1 MKDRRGAF
9 LAMSRS
15 PRRGDAIWIVAPWCV
30 AAWIVCT
37 AWGRPLMADPPR
49 VATFECDITP
59 PLGQPLF
66 TGDLLQTVDEPLL
79 AKGVVFEA
87 GEKRV
92 VLCALDWCMVSNGTH
107 LSMRRRLA
115 EAVGGSPDDVAV
127 QTLHQ
132 HNAPMADIDAQRLL
146 AQHGDATAHID
157 PEWLD
162 ATERR
167 MANAARA
174 AVPRLVPF
182 DRVGTGMGRVDH
194 VASNRRVRDAQGR
207 IPGRTSLAEPA
218 LRELPEG
225 TIDPFVRTVTF
236 SAADK
241 PLVRLHYYATHPQVK
256 YNDGIAT
263 SDFVG
268 MAREALETREGVFQ
282 VYFTGCGGDI
292 TVGKYNDG
300 TPAARQA
307 FADRLLAG
315 MTAAIEST
323 AYEPVEGVS
332 WRAEPVVLP
341 RRDDADF
348 TDKVCLDRIRDPKAS
363 PVQKLYR
370 SAMRI
375 SSLHRGSEPIVIG
388 CLEAGN
394 ARILHLPGEPL
405 VDFQLSAQ
413 RMCPDRF
420 VAVAGYGDNTTGYI
434 PPAAEFLAGGYEPSV
449 AICKPETEGIIKQA
463 MAHLL
468 GNGPVAALKPAG
480 GEALGVEQ
488 LSRVAPHEPAAA
500 LATFT
505 VAPGYTIEQVAA
517 EPLVHSPVAIDYD
530 ERGRMFVVEMI
541 DYSEQENDH
550 LGAVRILE
558 DRDDNGRYDTSTVF
572 AKGLSW
578 PTGVLCYDG
587 GVFVCAAPHIF
598 YLKDTNGDG
607 VADHRRVVFTG
618 FGRSNVQGL
627 VNSLR
632 WSLDSRV
639 HGATSSSGAQVTRPD
654 DPAFRPVSL
663 NGRDFSFDPRR
674 LDLRPES
681 GCLQHGMSFDDWGRK
696 FVSGNSKPLEMVFF
710 EDRYAARTPFH
721 AMPPSRGSIAVDG
734 GAAEVFRTSPV
745 EAWRELRTKM
755 RIANPKLGPV
765 EGGGR
770 AAGYFTG
777 ATGVTACRGDAYP
790 AEMRECLVVG
800 DVGSNL
806 VHRQRL
812 SACGAF
818 FEARRIDPRSEFAA
832 SSDIWFRPAQFAN
845 APDGTL
851 HILDVYREVIEHPKS
866 FPPEIKRQLDLT
878 SGQDRGRIYRLVP
891 DGYRQ
896 RPQPFLAALSTA
908 ELVRTLGHRNGWHRD
923 TAARLLSERRPADA
937 VPELERL
944 VRDAELPEGRMHAM
958 YVLAA
963 LDGLSST
970 TVLHALGDAHPRVRE
985 HAVRLAERH
994 NTEASVL
1001 GSLAAIAADSDPR
1014 VRYQLAFSLGEFP
1027 SHPVRDQALAD
1038 LARRDGAET
1047 YPRAAILSSLSQ
1059 GAARVL
1065 AALVNS
1071 RDDGGPAA
1079 DPQMIEGLG
1088 YHVGRQARLEDV
1100 AAIEQT
1106 LATLGGPGAVYSQPL
1121 LVGYFSG
1128 RAKATQPNAASLPPA
1143 LAAARSALLEVARAT
1158 SLDDAAA
1165 EGNRVAAISRLSL
1178 GTFAESRAA
1187 FEVLLESRQPQPT
1200 QSAAVDAVVATGA
1213 PEVGEWLLAR
1223 WATMSPKVRSGAAGA
1238 LFTREPWVVALLD
1251 AIRDGRVPLA
1261 DFDSA
1266 QIRQLAGRTE
1276 PAILERYE
1284 RLSARVAT
1292 SPRQEVLVAYQP
1304 ALAMSGNPEQGKAV
1318 FAKNC
1323 SQCHRVD
1330 GAGHEIGPNLAAFK
1344 TRGAEAIL
1352 LNMLDPNRE
1361 VNPLYVNYVA
1371 VLNDGRTLT
1380 GMVAEETATSI
1391 TLKRGENASD
1401 TITRSEIESLTS
1413 TGRSIM
1419 PEGLEQQVD
1428 LQGVANLLAY
1438 LMATP

>member
-15 PRRGDAIWIVAPWCV
+15 PRRGDAVWIVAPWCV

-394 ARILHLPGEPL
+394 ARILHLPG
-405 VDFQLSAQ
+405 
-413 RMCPDRF
+413 
-420 VAVAGYGDNTTGYI
+420 
-434 PPAAEFLAGGYEPSV
+434 
-449 AICKPETEGIIKQA
+449 
-463 MAHLL
+463 
-468 GNGPVAALKPAG
+468 
-480 GEALGVEQ
+480 
-488 LSRVAPHEPAAA
+488 
-500 LATFT
+500 
-505 VAPGYTIEQVAA
+505 

-1143 LAAARSALLEVARAT
+1143 LAAARSALLAVARAP

>member
-1 MKDRRGAF
+1 MKDRRAAC
-9 LAMSRS
+9 LAPSRS
-15 PRRGDAIWIVAPWCV
+15 PRRGRAAWIVAPWCV
-30 AAWIVCT
+30 AALIVCS
-37 AWGRPLMADPPR
+37 AWGRPLVADPPR

-59 PLGQPLF
+59 PPGQPLF
-66 TGDLLQTVDEPLL
+66 SGDLLTTVAEPLL
-79 AKGVVFEA
+79 AKGVVLES
-87 GEKRV
+87 GGKRV

-115 EAVGGSPDDVAV
+115 DAVGGSPDDVAV

-162 ATERR
+162 ATEHR
-167 MANAARA
+167 MADAARA
-174 AVPRLVPF
+174 AVARLAPF
-182 DRVGTGMGRVDH
+182 DRVGTGKGLVDR
-194 VASNRRVRDAQGR
+194 VASSRRVRDAKGR
-207 IPGRTSLAEPA
+207 IPVRMSLAAPA

-236 SAADK
+236 AVGDK
-241 PLVRLHYYATHPQVK
+241 PLARLHYYATHPQVK

-268 MAREALETREGVFQ
+268 IAREALEDREGVFQ

-315 MTAAIEST
+315 MTAAIEAT
-323 AYEPVEGVS
+323 AYEPVDAIM

-348 TDKVCLDRIRDPKAS
+348 TDKVCLDRIRDPKSA

-375 SSLHRGSEPIVIG
+375 SSLHRGTEPIVIG

-394 ARILHLPGEPL
+394 ARVLHLPGEPL
-405 VDFQLSAQ
+405 VDFQLAAQ

-434 PPAAEFLAGGYEPSV
+434 PPAAEFPAGGYEPSV
-449 AICKPETEGIIKQA
+449 AICKPEAEGIIKRA
-463 MAHLL
+463 MAALL
-468 GNGPVAALKPAG
+468 GVKPAAEAKPAG
-480 GEALGVEQ
+480 AEAAAAKPLP
-488 LSRVAPHEPAAA
+488 RVAPHEPAAA
-500 LATFT
+500 LETFT
-505 VAPGYTIEQVAA
+505 VAPGYSIEQVAA
-517 EPLVHSPVAIDYD
+517 EPLVHSPVAVDYD

-550 LGAVRILE
+550 LGAVRVLE
-558 DRDDNGRYDTSTVF
+558 DADGDGRYDTSNVF

-587 GVFVCAAPHIF
+587 GVFVCAAPDMW
-598 YLKDTNGDG
+598 YLKDTDGDG
-607 VADHRRVVFTG
+607 TADERRVVFTG

-632 WSLDSRV
+632 WTLDCRV
-639 HGATSSSGAQVTRPD
+639 HGATSSSGAKVTRPD
-654 DPAFRPVSL
+654 EPAFAAVTL

-696 FVSGNSKPLEMVFF
+696 FVSGNSQPLDMVFF
-710 EDRYAARTPFH
+710 EDRYAARTPLH
-721 AMPPSRGSIAVDG
+721 AMPPSRGPIAVGG

-755 RIANPKLGPV
+755 RMANPKLGPV

-790 AEMRECLVVG
+790 EQMRESLVVG

-806 VHRQRL
+806 VHREQL
-812 SACGAF
+812 SARGPF
-818 FEARRIDPRSEFAA
+818 LEARRIDPRSEFVS

-851 HILDVYREVIEHPKS
+851 HILDVYREVIEHPKA
-866 FPPEIKRQLDLT
+866 FPPGIKQQLDLT

-896 RPQPFLAALSTA
+896 RPQPDLAAASTSD
-908 ELVRTLGHRNGWHRD
+908 LVRTLEHRNGWHRD
-923 TAARLLSERRPADA
+923 TAARLLYERRPMDA

-944 VRDAELPEGRMHAM
+944 ARSSTLPEGRMHAL
-958 YVLAA
+958 YALAA
-963 LDGLSST
+963 LDRLAAT
-970 TVLHALGDAHPRVRE
+970 TVLQGLGDPHPRVRE
-985 HAVRLAERH
+985 HAIRLAERH
-994 NTEASVL
+994 AADISVL
-1001 GSLAAIAADSDPR
+1001 DALAALAADADPR

-1027 SHPVRDQALAD
+1027 SSPVRDRALAD
-1038 LARRDGAET
+1038 LARRDGAEA
-1047 YPRAAILSSLSQ
+1047 YPRAAILSSLAH
-1059 GAARVL
+1059 GAGRVL
-1065 AALVNS
+1065 AALVEPH
-1071 RDDGGPAA
+1071 DDAPA
-1079 DPQMIEGLG
+1079 DPQMIESLG
-1088 YHVGRQARLEDV
+1088 FHLGRLGNAADV
-1100 AAIEQT
+1100 ATVEQAIVR
-1106 LATLGGPGAVYSQPL
+1106 LGGPGSGSAQRL
-1121 LVGYFSG
+1121 LAGYFAG
-1128 RAKATQPNAASLPPA
+1128 RAKASRLAADSLPPA
-1143 LAAARSALLEVARAT
+1143 LAAARAALLDAARAT
-1158 SLDDAAA
+1158 ALDDGAA
-1165 EGNRVAAISRLSL
+1165 EGQRVAAVRRLSL
-1178 GTFAESRAA
+1178 GTFVDSRSA
-1187 FEVLLESRQPQPT
+1187 FETLLESRQPQPV

-1213 PEVGEWLLAR
+1213 AEAGAWLLEC
-1223 WATMSPKVRSGAAGA
+1223 WASMSPKVRAAAAGA

-1251 AIRDGRVPLA
+1251 AVEAGRVPLA
-1261 DFDSA
+1261 DFDPA
-1266 QIRQLAGRTE
+1266 QVRQLAGRTE
-1276 PAILERYE
+1276 PAIRERYE
-1284 RLSARVAT
+1284 RVSARVAT
-1292 SPRQEVLVAYQP
+1292 SPRQDVIAAYQP
-1304 ALAMSGNPEQGKAV
+1304 ALALSGDVEQGKAV

-1330 GAGHEIGPNLAAFK
+1330 GVGHEIGPSLAAFK
-1344 TRGAEAIL
+1344 TRGPEAIL

-1361 VNPLYVNYVA
+1361 VNPLYVSYVA

-1380 GMVAEETATSI
+1380 GMIADETATSI
-1391 TLKRGENASD
+1391 TLKRAENACD

-1419 PEGLEQQVD
+1419 PEGMEQQID
-1428 LQGVANLLAY
+1428 RQGVADLLSY